1 MKEVPSHTIRGDA
14 LLASVKRGGGSYRGP
29 WYNVYRLAAGAMISE
44 AVLRSVVVV
53 ESGRLLPG
61 PASAEGA
68 LEKLAVNVRR
78 EAKPASGKSWLERT
92 PGDYPPVSASRQGTE
107 PSRPGDSVARNG
119 PATACVR

>member
-1 MKEVPSHTIRGDA
+1 MKEVPSHTTRGDA
-14 LLASVKRGGGSYRGP
+14 LLASVKRG
-29 WYNVYRLAAGAMISE
+29 
-44 AVLRSVVVV
+44 VLRSVVVV

-92 PGDYPPVSASRQGTE
+92 SGDYPPVSASRQGAG
-107 PSRPGDSVARNG
+107 PSRTGDSVARNG
-119 PATACVR
+119 RLLRA